1 MEKLLASGEWRMVSE
16 IELVYRTA
24 IRPGQRPQVSSS
36 ASAYEILLA
45 GWDLDKI
52 EFVEQFKVLLLNRSN
67 RVLGQYELSTGGTS
81 ATVVDI
87 RLLFAAALK
96 ANASGII
103 MAHNHPSGSL
113 IASQSDRDITTKV
126 SEAGRFMEIPVLD
139 HLIVTMDGYY
149 SFADQGLI

>member
-45 GWDLDKI
+45 GWDLNKI

-103 MAHNHPSGSL
+103 MAHYVKTL
-113 IASQSDRDITTKV
+113 I
-126 SEAGRFMEIPVLD
+126 M
-139 HLIVTMDGYY
+139 
-149 SFADQGLI
+149 

>member
-45 GWDLDKI
+45 GWDLNKI

-149 SFADQGLI
+149 SFNDQGLI